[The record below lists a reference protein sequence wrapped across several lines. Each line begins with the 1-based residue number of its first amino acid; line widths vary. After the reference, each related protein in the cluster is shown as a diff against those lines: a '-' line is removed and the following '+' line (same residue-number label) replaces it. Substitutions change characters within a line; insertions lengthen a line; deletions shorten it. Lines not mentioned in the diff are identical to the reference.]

1 MADLIGI
8 AASAAGG
15 GLFGLFGTA
24 IGRLAGFFEKR
35 QNMAHEER
43 RWGHEV
49 KLLEL
54 QQSAAAQETE
64 AELAIA
70 RTEGSWAGLEASLN
84 AEAGIASSYR
94 WVDAIRALTRPT
106 LTLLL
111 WGITLAI
118 WFSADTSGRTSITET
133 TTFAATAAT
142 LWWFGDRSAG
152 LRRPK

>member
-1 MADLIGI
+1 MADLIDV

-24 IGRLAGFFEKR
+24 LGRLAGFFERR
-35 QNMAHEER
+35 QTIAHEER
-43 RWGHEV
+43 RWQHEV
-49 KLLEL
+49 SLLQL
-54 QQSAAAQETE
+54 QQSAAVQETE

-70 RTEGSWAGLEASLN
+70 QTEGSWAGLEASLN
-84 AEAGIASSYR
+84 AEAAIAASYR
-94 WVDAIRALTRPT
+94 WVDAVRVLTRPI

-118 WFSADTSGRTSITET
+118 WSSADVASQSSITQT
-133 TTFAATAAT
+133 ATFAATAAT

-152 LRRPK
+152 LQRPK

>member
-1 MADLIGI
+1 MEEIIGVT
-8 AASAAGG
+8 ASAAGG

-24 IGRLAGFFEKR
+24 LGRLAGFFERR
-35 QNMAHEER
+35 QTIAHEER

-54 QQSAAAQETE
+54 QHSAAAQETE

-70 RTEGSWAGLEASLN
+70 RTEGSWAGLEASLA
-84 AEAGIASSYR
+84 AESAIASSYR
-94 WVDAIRALTRPT
+94 WVDAIRALTRPF

-111 WGITLAI
+111 WGITTAI
-118 WFSADTSGRTSITET
+118 WFSADLAGRSSITET
-133 TTFAATAAT
+133 ATFAATAAT

-152 LRRPK
+152 LKRGH